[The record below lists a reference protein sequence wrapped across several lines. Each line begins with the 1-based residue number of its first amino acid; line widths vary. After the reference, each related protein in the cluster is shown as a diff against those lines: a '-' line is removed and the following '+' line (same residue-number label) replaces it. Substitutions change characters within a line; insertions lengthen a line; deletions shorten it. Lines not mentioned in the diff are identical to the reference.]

1 LAWLGAARLGSARL
15 GLAWFGL
22 VETYEARMRSMH
34 INGSKLDF
42 VNLRNAA
49 LTDVLLSNCIIG
61 ELDLGSVT
69 VQ

>member
-1 LAWLGAARLGSARL
+1 
-15 GLAWFGL
+15 
-22 VETYEARMRSMH
+22 MH